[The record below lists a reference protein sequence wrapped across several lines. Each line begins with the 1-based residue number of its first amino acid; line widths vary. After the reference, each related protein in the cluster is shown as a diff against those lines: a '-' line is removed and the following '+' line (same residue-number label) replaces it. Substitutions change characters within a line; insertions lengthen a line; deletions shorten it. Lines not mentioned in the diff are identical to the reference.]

1 MMKTELLKDQI
12 CTEWLKRGK
21 GKAKSVFKKDI
32 LVDNIKDIIFGHH
45 KAVGGAGGS

>member
-1 MMKTELLKDQI
+1 MKSKISQTLL
-12 CTEWLKRGK
+12 L
-21 GKAKSVFKKDI
+21 KSVFKKDI